1 MRVKLDTPISRVASA
16 LLVAFLLT
24 LGVREVRGLGSSAPD
39 FSCSQSS
46 PTEVTIQ
53 VKSGET
59 GSSIARQL
67 FSKGVTKSSQ
77 AFFRVAVSDPKAA
90 QIAPGAHRLNKEIC
104 ANEALNQLLD
114 SKRLTGLVNI
124 VEGAWISEVLPQ
136 MYKAGFSTKEVSDAL
151 RGVEKPE
158 GFTSLE
164 GLLFPAQYSFA
175 QGTSA
180 QTAITSMMRNSQRA
194 MKEAGFFS
202 SDLKFSAQQLLIIAS
217 LIQAEGKLQDFR
229 KISQVIQNR
238 LKIGMPL
245 QFDST
250 VHYIK
255 RLRGNIFLSTQS
267 TLISSPYN
275 TYKRYGL
282 PPGPINNPGLS
293 AMRAAVNPK
302 PGNWIYFITVAPS
315 DTRFTANLDEFNT
328 WKLEYKK
335 NLRAGL
341 FGSSR

>member
-104 ANEALNQLLD
+104 AQEALNQLLD

-124 VEGAWISEVLPQ
+124 IEGAWISEVLPQ
-136 MYKAGFSTKEVSDAL
+136 MYKAGFSTKEVSDEL

-158 GFTSLE
+158 GFTSVE

-180 QTAITSMMRNSQRA
+180 QTAITSMVSNSQRA
-194 MKEAGFFS
+194 MQEAGFFS
-202 SDLKFSAQQLLIIAS
+202 SESKFSAQQLLIIAS

-255 RLRGNIFLSTQS
+255 KLRGNIFLSTQS

>member
-1 MRVKLDTPISRVASA
+1 
-16 LLVAFLLT
+16 
-24 LGVREVRGLGSSAPD
+24 
-39 FSCSQSS
+39 
-46 PTEVTIQ
+46 
-53 VKSGET
+53 
-59 GSSIARQL
+59 
-67 FSKGVTKSSQ
+67 
-77 AFFRVAVSDPKAA
+77 
-90 QIAPGAHRLNKEIC
+90 
-104 ANEALNQLLD
+104 
-114 SKRLTGLVNI
+114 
-124 VEGAWISEVLPQ
+124 
-136 MYKAGFSTKEVSDAL
+136 MYKAGFSTKEVSDEL

-158 GFTSLE
+158 GFTSVE

-180 QTAITSMMRNSQRA
+180 QTAITSMVSNSQRA
-194 MKEAGFFS
+194 MQEAGFFS
-202 SDLKFSAQQLLIIAS
+202 SESKFSAQQLLIIAS

-255 RLRGNIFLSTQS
+255 KLRGNIFLSTQS

-282 PPGPINNPGLS
+282 PPAPINNPGLS

>member
-1 MRVKLDTPISRVASA
+1 VSI
-16 LLVAFLLT
+16 
-24 LGVREVRGLGSSAPD
+24 E
-39 FSCSQSS
+39 
-46 PTEVTIQ
+46 

-67 FSKGVTKSSQ
+67 FAKGVTKSSE
-77 AFFRVAVSDPKAA
+77 AFFRVAVSDPRST
-90 QIAPGAHRLNKEIC
+90 QIAPGAHRLNRGIC
-104 ANEALNQLLD
+104 AKEALIQLLD
-114 SKRLTGLVNI
+114 SKRLVGLINI
-124 VEGAWISEVLPQ
+124 VEGAWISEVIPQ
-136 MYKAGFSTKEVSDAL
+136 MYKAGFKTQDVTEAL
-151 RGVEKPE
+151 RSVEKPQ

-180 QTAITSMMRNSQRA
+180 RSAISSMVKNSERA
-194 MKEAGFFS
+194 MQDAGFFS
-202 SDLKFSAQQLLIIAS
+202 QESRYSPQQLLVIAS
-217 LIQAEGKLQDFR
+217 LLQAEGKSEDFR

-238 LKIGMPL
+238 LRIGMPL

-255 RLRGNIFLSTQS
+255 KVRGNIFLSTQS

-275 TYKRYGL
+275 TYRKYGL
-282 PPGPINNPGLS
+282 PPGPINNPGLD
-293 AMRAAVNPK
+293 AMRAAINPK

-315 DTRFTANLDEFNT
+315 DTRFTADIDQFSE
-328 WKLEYKK
+328 WKVEYKK

>member
-1 MRVKLDTPISRVASA
+1 
-16 LLVAFLLT
+16 
-24 LGVREVRGLGSSAPD
+24 VREVRGLGGSAPD

-77 AFFRVAVSDPKAA
+77 AFFRVAVSDPRAA
-90 QIAPGAHRLNKEIC
+90 QIAPGGHRLNKELC
-104 ANEALNQLLD
+104 AKEALTQLLD
-114 SKRLTGLVNI
+114 SKRLIGLVNI

-136 MYKAGFSTKEVSDAL
+136 MYSAGFSTKEVSDAL
-151 RGVEKPE
+151 RTVEKPK

-180 QTAITSMMRNSQRA
+180 QSAITSMVSNSKRA
-194 MKEAGFFS
+194 MEEAGFFA
-202 SDLKFSAQQLLIIAS
+202 SDSKFSAQQLLIIAS

-238 LKIGMPL
+238 LNIGMPL

-255 RLRGNIFLSTQS
+255 KLRGNIFLSTQS

-293 AMRAAVNPK
+293 AMRAAMNPK

-315 DTRFTANLDEFNT
+315 DTRFTANLDEFNM
-328 WKLEYKK
+328 WKVEYKK

-341 FGSSR
+341 FGSAR

>member
-1 MRVKLDTPISRVASA
+1 VRVKLDTPISRVASA

-158 GFTSLE
+158 GFTSVE

-180 QTAITSMMRNSQRA
+180 QTAISSMMRNSQRA

-202 SDLKFSAQQLLIIAS
+202 SDSNFSAQQLLIIAS

-255 RLRGNIFLSTQS
+255 KLRGNIFLSTQS

>member
-1 MRVKLDTPISRVASA
+1 MKVKFDSPISRVVSA

-24 LGVREVRGLGSSAPD
+24 VTLREVRGLGSTAPD
-39 FSCSQSS
+39 FACSQGS
-46 PTEVTIQ
+46 PAEVSIE

-67 FSKGVTKSSQ
+67 FAKGVTKSSE
-77 AFFRVAVSDPKAA
+77 AFFRVAVSDPRST
-90 QIAPGAHRLNKEIC
+90 QIAPGAHRLNRGIC
-104 ANEALNQLLD
+104 AKEALIQLLD
-114 SKRLTGLVNI
+114 SKRLVGLINI
-124 VEGAWISEVLPQ
+124 VEGAWISEVIPQ
-136 MYKAGFSTKEVSDAL
+136 MYKAGFKTQDVTEAL
-151 RGVEKPE
+151 RSVEKPQ

-180 QTAITSMMRNSQRA
+180 RSAISSMVKNSERA
-194 MKEAGFFS
+194 MQDAGFFS
-202 SDLKFSAQQLLIIAS
+202 QESRYSPQQLLVIAS
-217 LIQAEGKLQDFR
+217 LLQAEGKSEDFR

-238 LKIGMPL
+238 LRIGMPL

-255 RLRGNIFLSTQS
+255 KVRGNIFLSTQS

-275 TYKRYGL
+275 TYRKYGL
-282 PPGPINNPGLS
+282 PPGPINNPGLD
-293 AMRAAVNPK
+293 AMRAAINPK

-315 DTRFTANLDEFNT
+315 DTRFTADIDQFSE
-328 WKLEYKK
+328 WKVEYKK

>member
-16 LLVAFLLT
+16 LLVAALLT

-46 PTEVTIQ
+46 PTEVIIQ

-104 ANEALNQLLD
+104 AQEALNQLLD
-114 SKRLTGLVNI
+114 SKRLIGLVNI

-180 QTAITSMMRNSQRA
+180 QTAITSMVRNSQRA

-255 RLRGNIFLSTQS
+255 KLRGNIFLSTQS

>member
-1 MRVKLDTPISRVASA
+1 
-16 LLVAFLLT
+16 
-24 LGVREVRGLGSSAPD
+24 VREVRGLGGSAPD

-46 PTEVTIQ
+46 PTEVTIH

-59 GSSIARQL
+59 GSSIGRQL

-77 AFFRVAVSDPKAA
+77 AFFRVAVSDPRAA

-104 ANEALNQLLD
+104 AQEALNQLLD
-114 SKRLTGLVNI
+114 SKRLIGLVNI

-136 MYKAGFSTKEVSDAL
+136 MYRAGFSTKEVSDAL
-151 RGVEKPE
+151 RGVEKPK
-158 GFTSLE
+158 GFTSVE

-180 QTAITSMMRNSQRA
+180 QTAITSMVSNSKRA
-194 MKEAGFFS
+194 MQEAGFFT
-202 SDLKFSAQQLLIIAS
+202 SDSKFSAQQLLIIAS

-255 RLRGNIFLSTQS
+255 KLRGNIFLSTQS

-293 AMRAAVNPK
+293 AMRAAMNPK

-341 FGSSR
+341 FRSSR

>member
-1 MRVKLDTPISRVASA
+1 MRIKLDTPISRVASA
-16 LLVAFLLT
+16 LLVAFLIT
-24 LGVREVRGLGSSAPD
+24 AGVREVRGLGGSAPD

-46 PTEVTIQ
+46 PDEVTIQ

-77 AFFRVAVSDPKAA
+77 AFFRVAVSDPRAA
-90 QIAPGAHRLNKEIC
+90 KIAPGAHRLNKEIC
-104 ANEALNQLLD
+104 AKEALTQLLD
-114 SKRLTGLVNI
+114 SKRLIGLVNI
-124 VEGAWISEVLPQ
+124 VEGDWISEIVPQ
-136 MYKAGFSTKEVSDAL
+136 MYKAGFSAKEVSEAL
-151 RGVEKPE
+151 RSVEKPK
-158 GFTSLE
+158 GFTSVE

-180 QTAITSMMRNSQRA
+180 QAAIASMVKNSQRA
-194 MKEAGFFS
+194 MQDAGFFS
-202 SDLKFSAQQLLIIAS
+202 AESKFSGQELLVIAS

-229 KISQVIQNR
+229 MISQVIENR
-238 LKIGMPL
+238 LRIGMPL

-255 RLRGNIFLSTQS
+255 KLRGNIFLSTQS

-275 TYKRYGL
+275 TYRRYGL

-293 AMRAAVNPK
+293 AMRAAMNPK

-328 WKLEYKK
+328 WKVEYKK